1 MLSIFIATLNYLQL
15 VSYIMQPKISIIIP
29 VYNVAT
35 FLSRCIDSVLAQ
47 TFSDWELILVDD
59 GSPDSCGDICDNY
72 AMKDKRIRVFHKPN
86 GGVSSARNY
95 GLDVASGDYI
105 CFVDAD
111 DTIDNNYL
119 NDLITNSDAD
129 LVMCGFRS
137 SMGVHY
143 LPKAEYISEDSLRER
158 ASEIV
163 RSKAIYVPWIK
174 LLKRS
179 IIEEHQL
186 RFDTKLRL
194 GEDTTFVYLY
204 LSFCKSVRFVS
215 NESYYYE
222 GVFGGGKKYILSY
235 AEIDYLNHCNVSA
248 IRAINTRLK
257 SDIDDTIYGAK
268 WYLLKGAY
276 KLYTDN
282 DAWQMYRRH
291 HNDVSKEKYFQSIK
305 SNCLYTAL
313 CEVKDI
319 YKDGNFSEGY
329 EMIND
334 LSKFFTMPSNKVWVG
349 GILNKLIYKL
359 IQNKMLTIVNL
370 YLKSLRMLVI
380 IKRKL

>member
-1 MLSIFIATLNYLQL
+1 M
-15 VSYIMQPKISIIIP
+15 ISVIVPI
-29 VYNVAT
+29 YNAEKL
-35 FLSRCIDSVLAQ
+35 LSRCIDSILAQ
-47 TFSDWELILVDD
+47 TYHDWELLLIDD
-59 GSPDSCGDICDNY
+59 GSSDGSRVICEEY
-72 AMKDKRIRVFHKPN
+72 AQKDARIKVFHKPN

-95 GLDVASGDYI
+95 GLDVSSGDYI

-111 DTIDNNYL
+111 DTIDNNYIH
-119 NDLITNSDAD
+119 DLISNADAD

-137 SMGVHY
+137 SVGLHY
-143 LPKAEYISEDSLRER
+143 LPKAEFFSENSLRER

-194 GEDTTFVYLY
+194 GEDTTFVYSY
-204 LSFCKSVRFVS
+204 LSFSKSVRFVS

-222 GVFGGGKKYILSY
+222 GVFGGGKKYVLSY
-235 AEIDYLNHCNVSA
+235 EEIDYLNYCNVSA
-248 IRAINTRLK
+248 IRAINARLNTK
-257 SDIDDTIYGAK
+257 IDDAIYGAK

-276 KLYTDN
+276 KYYTDN

-359 IQNKMLTIVNL
+359 IQNKRLTIVNL

>member
-1 MLSIFIATLNYLQL
+1 MISFI
-15 VSYIMQPKISIIIP
+15 VPI
-29 VYNVAT
+29 YNAEKL
-35 FLSRCIDSVLAQ
+35 LSRCIDSILAQ
-47 TFSDWELILVDD
+47 TYHDWELLLIDD
-59 GSPDSCGDICDNY
+59 GSHDGSEVICDEY
-72 AMKDKRIRVFHKPN
+72 AQNDARIKVFHKSN

-111 DTIDNNYL
+111 DTIDKNYL
-119 NDLITNSDAD
+119 HDLITNADAD

-137 SMGVHY
+137 SLGVHY
-143 LPKAEYISEDSLRER
+143 LPKAEYISEDSLRDR

-215 NESYYYE
+215 NESYNYE
-222 GVFGGGKKYILSY
+222 GVFGGGKKYVLSY
-235 AEIDYLNHCNVSA
+235 EEIDYLNYCNVSA

-257 SDIDDTIYGAK
+257 SNIDATIYGAK

-276 KLYTDN
+276 KYYTDN
-282 DAWQMYRRH
+282 DAWDMYKH
-291 HNDVSKEKYFQSIK
+291 HHKDISKEEYFSLVKY
-305 SNCLYTAL
+305 NCSYIALREVIELY
-313 CEVKDI
+313 KNG
-319 YKDGNFSEGY
+319 KFSEGF
-329 EMIND
+329 ELIND
-334 LSKFFTMPSNKVWVG
+334 LSRFFTMPPDKVWVG
-349 GILNKLIYKL
+349 GTLNKLIYTL
-359 IQNKMLTIVNL
+359 IQNNKLVTVNL
-370 YLKSLRMLVI
+370 FLKSVRMLVI
-380 IKRKL
+380 IKRKLCHQ

>member
-1 MLSIFIATLNYLQL
+1 
-15 VSYIMQPKISIIIP
+15 MQPKISVIIP
-29 VYNVAT
+29 IYNAAT
-35 FLSRCIDSVLAQ
+35 FLPRCIDSVLAQ

-129 LVMCGFRS
+129 LIMCGFRS
-137 SMGVHY
+137 SLGLHY
-143 LPKAEYISEDSLRER
+143 LPKAEFISEESLRER

-163 RSKAIYVPWIK
+163 CNKAIYVPWIK

-179 IIEEHQL
+179 IIEDNIL

-215 NESYYYE
+215 NESYYYDGE
-222 GVFGGGKKYILSY
+222 FGGGKKYVLSY
-235 AEIDYLNHCNVSA
+235 DEIEYLNYCNVSA
-248 IRAINTRLK
+248 IRAINARLNAK
-257 SDIDDTIYGAK
+257 IDDTVFGAK

-276 KLYTDN
+276 KNYTDN
-282 DAWQMYRRH
+282 DAWKMYSRLHR
-291 HNDVSKEKYFQSIK
+291 NVSKEHYFLTIK
-305 SNCLYTAL
+305 SNCSYTAL
-313 CEVKDI
+313 SEVI
-319 YKDGNFSEGY
+319 ELYKNGKFYEGY

-334 LSKFFTMPSNKVWVG
+334 LSKFFTIPSDKVWVG
-349 GILNKLIYKL
+349 GMLNKQIYYLIKKRKL
-359 IQNKMLTIVNL
+359 AIVNL
-370 YLKSLRMLVI
+370 LLKYLRIFVI